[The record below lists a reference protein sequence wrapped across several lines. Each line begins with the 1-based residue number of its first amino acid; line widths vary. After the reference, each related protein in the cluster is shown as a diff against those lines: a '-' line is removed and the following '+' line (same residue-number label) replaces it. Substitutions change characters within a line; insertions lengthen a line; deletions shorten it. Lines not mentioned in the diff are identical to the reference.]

1 MRRGPQRSASSRPTD
16 GGERFPLGSL
26 RAGDQESSA
35 GQAGSK
41 PTSASRDVHAGVIFS
56 SSAILDLSQSG
67 LHHFEEIFKVPNLRV
82 SGQPLGLVHAGRV
95 DVNEGFAHLQVSF

>member
-1 MRRGPQRSASSRPTD
+1 MVPRGVLPPGRLMEGS
-16 GGERFPLGSL
+16 GSL
-26 RAGDQESSA
+26 SVPCGAGDQESSA